1 MESATVKKLV
11 EEAKTGSREAFDELV
26 RITYPRLLKRAVS
39 VTGNLEDARDA
50 VQDAY
55 VRAFRSL
62 ATFRGDSSFSQWMHT
77 IVTNAS
83 ATLAAKARRRRF
95 ELIINSRLGHRAHT
109 EVEDARD
116 RDPGLLVEIQRA
128 VEQLPEQLRK
138 VFVLKS
144 YGLEHH
150 EIAARLGISESNA
163 KVRLHRARVML
174 RARLGSL
181 GDGHPEAG

>member
-1 MESATVKKLV
+1 MEPNNVKRLV

-62 ATFRGDSSFSQWMHT
+62 ATLRGDASFSQWMHT
-77 IVTNAS
+77 IVNNAS

-95 ELIINSRLGHRAHT
+95 ELITNSRLNGRDHD
-109 EVEDARD
+109 EVDESRE

-128 VEQLPEQLRK
+128 VEQLPEQLRR

-163 KVRLHRARVML
+163 KVRLHRARVLL
-174 RARLGSL
+174 RARLGALVDS
-181 GDGHPEAG
+181 HSEAG